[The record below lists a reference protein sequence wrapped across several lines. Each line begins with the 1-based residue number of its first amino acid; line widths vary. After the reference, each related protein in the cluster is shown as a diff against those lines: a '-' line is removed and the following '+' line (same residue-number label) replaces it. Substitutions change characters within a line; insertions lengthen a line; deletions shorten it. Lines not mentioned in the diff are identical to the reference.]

1 MLECLKLWA
10 NQLIVAII
18 IAVIFELIIPNS
30 KNKKYIKMVINL
42 YVLFVL
48 INPII
53 SKLNGGNNIDLS
65 EFNYKNYLTSENSIT
80 ASVNSDS
87 ENIIRS
93 TFEKKIKEDIKN
105 KLLSGGYNVT
115 SISINMNNSDSEYG
129 KINSVKIT
137 LVKNINND
145 ILVASKENNS
155 SIKVN
160 EIEEINIDNKTDDKD
175 TTLRKKEVEEIKKII
190 SEEYNISKENIEVN

>member
-1 MLECLKLWA
+1 MLEWLKLWA

-18 IAVIFELIIPNS
+18 IAVIFELIIPNG

-42 YVLFVL
+42 YLLFVL

-53 SKLNGGNNIDLS
+53 SKFNGGNNIDLS

-80 ASVNSDS
+80 ASVNSNS

-129 KINSVKIT
+129 KINSVKIS

-145 ILVASKENNS
+145 TLIASKENNS

>member
-1 MLECLKLWA
+1 MLEWLKLWA

-18 IAVIFELIIPNS
+18 IAVIFELIIPNG

-53 SKLNGGNNIDLS
+53 SKFNGGNNIDLS

-80 ASVNSDS
+80 ASVNSNS

-129 KINSVKIT
+129 KINSVKIS

-145 ILVASKENNS
+145 TLIASKENNS